1 MSDNNIFKNK
11 ILLVTTDT
19 SVSRYLCGISSLED
33 CCVKTASAIL
43 HGLNILKYEDIDLC
57 LCDITL
63 EDGTGYTFCHTVKEF
78 YNIPVVFLS
87 STSDEQAVVSA
98 FDCGADDFITIPFR
112 EKEFI
117 SRINRLIQRS
127 AAEEGILKFKDIR
140 VDTVKGIV
148 TKQNREIFL
157 SALEYRMLLYF
168 LSNRGKILSRQAL
181 LGNIWDM
188 DGHYINDNT
197 LTVYIKRIRE
207 KLEDNPSSPQ
217 IIKTVR
223 GKGYITGD

>member
-1 MSDNNIFKNK
+1 MSEHNIFTPR
-11 ILLVTTDT
+11 ILLVSKDMTVCGQLYSTTIADGYHIRK
-19 SVSRYLCGISSLED
+19 VSACAQALD
-33 CCVKTASAIL
+33 
-43 HGLNILKYEDIDLC
+43 ILKYEDISLC
-57 LCDITL
+57 LCDVELT
-63 EDGTGYTFCHTVKEF
+63 DGSGFGLCKAVKTA

-87 STSDEQAVVSA
+87 SVSDEQSVVSA
-98 FDCGADDFITIPFR
+98 FDSGADDFITIPFR
-112 EKEFI
+112 EKEFV
-117 SRINRLIQRS
+117 SRINRLLQRS
-127 AAEEGILKFKDIR
+127 ATEGTVLEFKDIR
-140 VDTVKGIV
+140 VDTVKGVV

-168 LSNRGKILSRQAL
+168 LSNRGRILSRQAL

-207 KLEDNPSSPQ
+207 KLEDDPSSPQ

-223 GKGYITGD
+223 GKGYKTGD